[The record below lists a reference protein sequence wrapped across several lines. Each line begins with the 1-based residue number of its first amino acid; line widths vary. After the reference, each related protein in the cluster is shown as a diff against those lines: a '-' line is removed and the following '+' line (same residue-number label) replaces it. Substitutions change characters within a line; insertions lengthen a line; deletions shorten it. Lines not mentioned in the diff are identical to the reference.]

1 MPLQGPSVLLRSF
14 RPDEFERVWAARTS
28 EAGYP
33 PGLLASK
40 NRERTMRRLRNSG
53 RLVDGWLDLGIEV
66 DGRLVGEI
74 DARRPEGSMPPGVF
88 ELGISLF
95 EESDRGKGYG
105 GEAVELMTT
114 YLFSER
120 IAERVQASTSVSN
133 VPMRRVF
140 ERLGFVHEGTMRGFM
155 PTADGRDDYALYAV
169 TRADWTREPSSVGGN
184 RP

>member
-1 MPLQGPSVLLRSF
+1 VRLQGRSVVLRPF
-14 RPDEFERVWAARTS
+14 RPEEFERVWAARTP

-33 PGLLASK
+33 TGLLASR

-53 RLVDGWLDLGIEV
+53 RLADGWLDLGIEA
-66 DGRLVGEI
+66 DARLVGEI
-74 DARRPEGSMPPGVF
+74 DARRPEGSMPPGVL

-95 EESDRGKGYG
+95 DERDRGRGYG

-114 YLFSER
+114 YLFAER
-120 IAERVQASTSVSN
+120 LAERVQASTSVSN
-133 VPMRRVF
+133 MPMRRVL

-155 PTADGRDDYALYAV
+155 PTPHGRDDYALYAV
-169 TRADWTREPSSVGGN
+169 TRADWTRGSSSGGGS